1 MDEKSKRFDILK
13 LKKFRILILK
23 AGRSPGLYSV
33 AKIAS
38 DIYSYIF
45 VNLNM
50 KEAVENSKLLLPYCC
65 IVATTTVQRRDFDV
79 LREFKA
85 EGIRLH
91 LSTRIIF
98 QI

>member
-1 MDEKSKRFDILK
+1 
-13 LKKFRILILK
+13 
-23 AGRSPGLYSV
+23 
-33 AKIAS
+33 
-38 DIYSYIF
+38 
-45 VNLNM
+45 M

-65 IVATTTVQRRDFDV
+65 IVATTTVQRRDFDI

-85 EGIRLH
+85 ERIRLH